1 MSPLL
6 GGSNG
11 FIKTPC
17 FLGRVRKVEVPVQWA
32 GTRFCLPPFSQVNRY
47 IGYEDDIKIMHGSL
61 KEIQNPWKNQTYWIH
76 INYQIKTS
84 KNPPLQ
90 PFCKHNY
97 SPFPEKN
104 SLDSRM
110 TIIFFPRDT
119 KYFPRRTL
127 SVQIVSKYV
136 FIVPK
141 KTPVFSNAE
150 FVVAKNDIEL
160 SDLTF
165 IKRAPRSNARK
176 IECCRCHG
184 QITRKIFHVI
194 RWLDEIV

>member
-1 MSPLL
+1 MRTISRSCTDP
-6 GGSNG
+6 
-11 FIKTPC
+11 K
-17 FLGRVRKVEVPVQWA
+17 RR
-32 GTRFCLPPFSQVNRY
+32 
-47 IGYEDDIKIMHGSL
+47 
-61 KEIQNPWKNQTYWIH
+61 IQNPWKNQTYWIH
-76 INYQIKTS
+76 INYQKQTS

-110 TIIFFPRDT
+110 TIIFFPRDS
-119 KYFPRRTL
+119 KYFPRRIL

-150 FVVAKNDIEL
+150 FVVAKNDFEL
-160 SDLTF
+160 SDLAF
-165 IKRAPRSNARK
+165 IEAT
-176 IECCRCHG
+176 EL
-184 QITRKIFHVI
+184 QDQTRGKSSAAGVMGK
-194 RWLDEIV
+194 